1 MLWLRPNPR
10 PLHPTNMGGPQEE
23 KWSWI
28 YSNSKHK
35 KVLSDGGGGWGPTT
49 E

>member
-1 MLWLRPNPR
+1 MLLVRANPR
-10 PLHPTNMGGPQEE
+10 PLRPTNMGGPLKA
-23 KWSWI
+23 KWPQI
-28 YSNSKHK
+28 CSNSKHK